1 MNLPSLRKLAQ
12 MAISPTSS
20 SGTVTSVSSSRA
32 TTCGS
37 GSTSRDD
44 DEEVYRPG
52 VPVTKSVC
60 SVWSCLLK
68 ANRREFDP
76 PRCEMRTSKASDK
89 SPERASRAA
98 GEVSVGSGLLSYLHC
113 LYGAYTHLRRG
124 DDSRADTTLRARES
138 ASRERAVPADGA

>member
-37 GSTSRDD
+37 GSASRDD
-44 DEEVYRPG
+44 DEELYTLD
-52 VPVTKSVC
+52 VPVTW

-68 ANRREFDP
+68 ANRRGFAP